1 MCPYKGPLAV
11 FNDRPLGIFLN
22 SKAGYSERFCRAV
35 SKGLARRRIVHVL
48 FFLQYWLS
56 VGVLAGAIDYYILD
70 KYQRI
75 ANTKPYDEVS
85 HTLAVRPGLE
95 TLEVFF
101 H

>member
-1 MCPYKGPLAV
+1 M
-11 FNDRPLGIFLN
+11 
-22 SKAGYSERFCRAV
+22 
-35 SKGLARRRIVHVL
+35 L

-95 TLEVFF
+95 TLELFF
-101 H
+101 R